1 MWHIIKAEIRNS
13 QIYTTVII
21 IVCLSGFL
29 KFIGHNPDIHIPGI
43 MMFTFCIAWIA
54 GNNNERI
61 PSIRLPISLNQIVII
76 RMVISFAYYLIF
88 FISVLGSYGIWI
100 SSDISNSQFWKM
112 SLHLFALLIFSNG
125 LIRIGLDLA
134 RIWAHTIIQ
143 WISLSIVL
151 LTAIPC
157 TFCAVIL
164 TIKLKPSASNF
175 HTITE
180 LQHQLSDT
188 SLALIL
194 AFLGII
200 LFYASTIT
208 YKHRKSYIR

>member
-1 MWHIIKAEIRNS
+1 
-13 QIYTTVII
+13 
-21 IVCLSGFL
+21 
-29 KFIGHNPDIHIPGI
+29 

-76 RMVISFAYYLIF
+76 RMVISCAYYLIF

-112 SLHLFALLIFSNG
+112 SLHLFALLIFSSG
-125 LIRIGLDLA
+125 LIIIGVDLA
-134 RIWAHTIIQ
+134 RIWAHTKIK
-143 WISLSIVL
+143 WIGLSIVL
-151 LTAIPC
+151 FTAIPSSV
-157 TFCAVIL
+157 CAVIL
-164 TIKLKPSASNF
+164 TMTPKSSASNF
-175 HTITE
+175 HTIIE